1 MVTITLGFEWRARSR
16 DPGLVSPLN
25 VLKKMFYHRVSTSL
39 VMHQAEL
46 ETGRWGCGCVCV
58 WGGGVCVCVCV
69 GGRGTHLVRLS
80 LAFTVCFPVPTVEI
94 TELPKEKAKST
105 MC

>member
-58 WGGGVCVCVCV
+58 

>member
-46 ETGRWGCGCVCV
+46 ETGRWGCG
-58 WGGGVCVCVCV
+58 GVCVCVCV
-69 GGRGTHLVRLS
+69 CVG
-80 LAFTVCFPVPTVEI
+80 VCVCVCVLEVEAPT
-94 TELPKEKAKST
+94 
-105 MC
+105 

>member
-1 MVTITLGFEWRARSR
+1 MPAPVFLPYSAHHPVVTITLGFEWRARSR

-46 ETGRWGCGCVCV
+46 ETGRWGCVCVCV
-58 WGGGVCVCVCV
+58 GGGVCVCVCV
-69 GGRGTHLVRLS
+69 WEVE
-80 LAFTVCFPVPTVEI
+80 APT
-94 TELPKEKAKST
+94 
-105 MC
+105 